1 MFYLEL
7 LLSLVGSL
15 LLIVCVL
22 VSVAFLTLLERKV
35 LGYIQ
40 IRKGPNKVGIM
51 GIPQPFCDAIKLFT
65 KEQTYPLLSNY
76 ISYYF
81 SPIFSLF
88 LSLLVWMCMPMFI
101 KLFSFNLGLLFFL
114 CCTSLGV
121 YTVMIAGWSSNSNY
135 ALLGGLRGV
144 AQTISYEV
152 SMALILLSFIFLIG
166 NYNMLNFYFYQ
177 SYIWFL
183 VILFPM
189 ALVWFS
195 ISLAETNR
203 TPFDF
208 AEGESE
214 LVSGFNVEYS
224 SGGFALIFLA
234 EYASILF
241 MSMLFCVIFLGC
253 DVFNLLFYV
262 KLSFI
267 SFMFIWARGT
277 LPRFRYDKLMYLA
290 WKSFLPFSLNYLM
303 FFIGVKIF
311 LLIILLWTFFSKAN
325 SKMNFYL
332 MFSKHMLIQAHW
344 LV

>member
-1 MFYLEL
+1 MEL
-7 LLSLVGSL
+7 ILSLVGSL
-15 LLIVCVL
+15 LLIICVL

-65 KEQTYPLLSNY
+65 KEQIYPMFSNY
-76 ISYYF
+76 LSYYF

-88 LSLLVWMCMPMFI
+88 LSLLAWMCMPLFI

-121 YTVMIAGWSSNSNY
+121 YTVMVAGWSSNSNY
-135 ALLGGLRGV
+135 ALLGGLRAV

-166 NYNMLNFYFYQ
+166 KYNMLGFYEYQ
-177 SYIWFL
+177 YYMWFL

-189 ALVWFS
+189 ALVWVS
-195 ISLAETNR
+195 IMLAETNR

-241 MSMLFCVIFLGC
+241 MSMLFCVIFMGC
-253 DVFNLLFYV
+253 DVFSLIFYI
-262 KLSFI
+262 KLTMI
-267 SFMFIWARGT
+267 SFLFIWTRGT

-290 WKSFLPFSLNYLM
+290 WKCFLPFSLNYLL
-303 FFIGVKIF
+303 FFIGFKIM
-311 LLIILLWTFFSKAN
+311 LLSIMLWMKISKVN
-325 SKMNFYL
+325 SKVNFYL
-332 MFSKHMLIQAHW
+332 MFSKHMLIQAH
-344 LV
+344 

>member
-1 MFYLEL
+1 MMMIDFIMPLI
-7 LLSLVGSL
+7 GSL
-15 LLIVCVL
+15 LLIICVL
-22 VSVAFLTLLERKV
+22 VGVAFLTLLERKV

-40 IRKGPNKVGIM
+40 IRKGPNKVGFM

-65 KEQTYPLLSNY
+65 KEQTYPILSNY
-76 ISYYF
+76 VSYYF

-88 LSLLVWMCMPMFI
+88 LSLTVWLVMPYFTN
-101 KLFSFNLGLLFFL
+101 LYTFNLGLMFFL

-135 ALLGGLRGV
+135 ALLGGLRAV

-152 SMALILLSFIFLIG
+152 SLALILLSFVFLIG
-166 NYNMLNFYFYQ
+166 NYSLMSFFYYQ
-177 SYIWFL
+177 NY
-183 VILFPM
+183 
-189 ALVWFS
+189 VWFIIITFPLALS
-195 ISLAETNR
+195 WFASCLAETNR

-241 MSMLFCVIFLGC
+241 MSMLFSVIFLGC
-253 DVFNLLFYV
+253 DLM
-262 KLSFI
+262 
-267 SFMFIWARGT
+267 SFMFFIKLTFLSFLFIWVRGT

-290 WKSFLPFSLNYLM
+290 WKSFLPLALNYLI
-303 FFIGVKIF
+303 FFLGLKV
-311 LLIILLWTFFSKAN
+311 
-325 SKMNFYL
+325 
-332 MFSKHMLIQAHW
+332 MLIY
-344 LV
+344 LY

>member
-1 MFYLEL
+1 MENL
-7 LLSLVGSL
+7 LFIVGSL
-15 LLIVCVL
+15 LLIIFVL

-40 IRKGPNKVGIM
+40 IRKGPNKVGIA

-88 LSLLVWMCMPMFI
+88 LSLLVWMCMPLFV

-121 YTVMIAGWSSNSNY
+121 YTVMVAGWSSNSNY
-135 ALLGGLRGV
+135 ALLGGLRAV

-152 SMALILLSFIFLIG
+152 SLALVLLSFVFLIG
-166 NYNMLNFYFYQ
+166 GYNMLMFYKYQ
-177 SYIWFL
+177 LFIWFL
-183 VILFPM
+183 FIMFPM

-241 MSMLFCVIFLGC
+241 MSMLFCVMFLGS
-253 DVFNLLFYV
+253 DVFSLLFYI
-262 KLSFI
+262 KLTFI
-267 SFMFIWARGT
+267 SFMFIWVRGT

-290 WKSFLPFSLNYLM
+290 WKSFLPFSLN
-303 FFIGVKIF
+303 F
-311 LLIILLWTFFSKAN
+311 LLFFVGFKV
-325 SKMNFYL
+325 FLIYL
-332 MFSKHMLIQAHW
+332 
-344 LV
+344 V